1 MTTAHR
7 PTEKPAP
14 RPPEGD
20 WLGTPFLRF
29 TREAAFGVC
38 TLDRPEAR
46 NAMTPAMYFGIKYA
60 VKHVDGDPDLA
71 GLLITGNLVSTGG
84 VQVFG
89 RVVGDIHAAHLVV
102 GKGANVEG
110 NVRAQDVVIDGAFKG
125 TIHGN
130 VVKLQSTAA
139 VEGEVY
145 NRSLAIDQNANFE
158 GVARRLSQP
167 VEAPSEDEIAVKPA
181 TPALVPEQPA
191 ATAYAYTN
199 GGYANGYATT
209 GEPATHGA
217 LPSGQTSTY

>member
-1 MTTAHR
+1 MSYFSPTKGDR
-7 PTEKPAP
+7 PVKPAETAA
-14 RPPEGD
+14 PEVKAAAPLRTTEREIVST
-20 WLGTPFLRF
+20 LG
-29 TREAAFGVC
+29 
-38 TLDRPEAR
+38 
-46 NAMTPAMYFGIKYA
+46 
-60 VKHVDGDPDLA
+60 A
-71 GLLITGNLVSTGG
+71 GLLITGNIVSTGG

-102 GKGANVEG
+102 GKGANIEG
-110 NVRAQDVVIDGAFKG
+110 NVRAQDVVIDGTFKG

-167 VEAPSEDEIAVKPA
+167 VEAPTEDQIAVKPA

-199 GGYANGYATT
+199 GGYASGNGYAANDANTN
-209 GEPATHGA
+209 GA
-217 LPSGQTSTY
+217 APNGQASTY

>member
-1 MTTAHR
+1 MSYFSSTKSDRAVKPVETAA
-7 PTEKPAP
+7 PEAKPAAP
-14 RPPEGD
+14 LRTAQPEIVST
-20 WLGTPFLRF
+20 LG
-29 TREAAFGVC
+29 
-38 TLDRPEAR
+38 
-46 NAMTPAMYFGIKYA
+46 
-60 VKHVDGDPDLA
+60 A
-71 GLLITGNLVSTGG
+71 GLLITGNIVSTGG

>member
-1 MTTAHR
+1 MSYFSPTKGDR
-7 PTEKPAP
+7 PAKPAETAAP
-14 RPPEGD
+14 DVKPATPLRTAEREIVST
-20 WLGTPFLRF
+20 LG
-29 TREAAFGVC
+29 
-38 TLDRPEAR
+38 
-46 NAMTPAMYFGIKYA
+46 
-60 VKHVDGDPDLA
+60 A
-71 GLLITGNLVSTGG
+71 GLLITGNIVSTGG

-102 GKGANVEG
+102 GKGANIEG
-110 NVRAQDVVIDGAFKG
+110 NVRAQDVIIDGTFKG

-130 VVKLQSTAA
+130 VVKLQSTAM

-167 VEAPSEDEIAVKPA
+167 VEAPMEDQIAVKPA

-199 GGYANGYATT
+199 GGYANGNGYATNDT
-209 GEPATHGA
+209 GANGA
-217 LPSGQTSTY
+217 APNGQYPSN